1 MNPFD
6 LLNHIR
12 GKSNPFR
19 ELSREEKIKQHQKE
33 VEVIEGIKHLAIVS
47 NDMLMDQ
54 RYRELARV
62 FQDVE
67 KNIIDLMINCDEA
80 DRDKFFLR
88 IKEYQIK
95 LRMFKQIL
103 KIPHEFIAE
112 ANKVERQEVK

>member
-33 VEVIEGIKHLAIVS
+33 VEVIEGIKRLAIAS

-67 KNIIDLMINCDEA
+67 KNIIDLMINCDEE
-80 DRDKFFLR
+80 DRDKFFLK
-88 IKEYQIK
+88 IKTYQVK
-95 LRMFKQIL
+95 LRVFSQIL
-103 KIPHEFIAE
+103 KVPHEFIE
-112 ANKVERQEVK
+112 EHNKIERAEVK